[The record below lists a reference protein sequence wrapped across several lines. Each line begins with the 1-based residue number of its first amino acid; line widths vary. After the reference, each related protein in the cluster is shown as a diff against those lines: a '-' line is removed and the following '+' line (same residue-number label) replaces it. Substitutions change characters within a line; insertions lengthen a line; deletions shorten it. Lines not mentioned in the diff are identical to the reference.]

1 MSLKVYI
8 QAARL
13 RTLPLAIAGTIT
25 GNLLAYAE
33 TGVLNSVVLT
43 LCVLTAVSLQ
53 ILSNFANDYGDYK
66 NGADTAE
73 RTDRVMASGKMTE
86 MAMKRA
92 IAALIALSLIF
103 GISLLYVGIQTIN
116 ASFFILLL
124 MGIAGIFAAY
134 FYTAGKRPYGYIGLG
149 DLSVFLFF
157 GFLAVVGSYYMQTQT
172 INSHI
177 WWVGAAI
184 GLLSVGVL
192 NVNNIRDIES
202 DKAKN
207 KITIPVLIGYKK
219 SLRYQLVLLYSAVF
233 FLTVY
238 SIFNIKLG
246 FILVSNYLIFSMLIY
261 LHYEGLKR
269 CTVRMEYN
277 KQLKFLSLLILGM
290 MLYFCLS
297 EILFRPTWD

>member
-1 MSLKVYI
+1 MSVKVYI

-25 GNLLAYAE
+25 GNLLAYSE
-33 TGVLNSVVLT
+33 TGSLNTAVFVLT
-43 LCVLTAVSLQ
+43 MLTAIVLQ
-53 ILSNFANDYGDYK
+53 VLSNYANDYGDFK

-73 RTDRVMASGKMTE
+73 RTDRVMASGQLSE
-86 MAMKRA
+86 SSMKKA
-92 IAALIALSLIF
+92 IAILIIISLVS
-103 GISLLYVGIQTIN
+103 GISLLLTGIK
-116 ASFFILLL
+116 SFNMSFIILLG
-124 MGIAGIFAAY
+124 MGILGILAAY
-134 FYTAGKRPYGYIGLG
+134 FYTAGKKPYGYSGLG
-149 DLSVFLFF
+149 DLSVFIFF
-157 GFLAVVGSYYMQTQT
+157 GFMAVVGTYFLQTQSV
-172 INSHI
+172 NSHI

-192 NVNNIRDIES
+192 NVNNIRDIDS

-207 KITIPVLIGYKK
+207 KITIPVIIGYKK
-219 SLRYQLVLLYSAVF
+219 ALRYQMVLLYSAVL

-238 SIFNIKLG
+238 SIYNIKPG
-246 FILVSNYLIFSMLIY
+246 IILISNYLIFSMLIY

-269 CTVRMEYN
+269 CKVRMDYN

-297 EILFRPTWD
+297 EILFKPIWD

>member
-13 RTLPLAIAGTIT
+13 RTLPLAIAGTVT

-33 TGVLNSVVLT
+33 TGSLNASVFTLT
-43 LCVLTAVSLQ
+43 MLTAIALQ
-53 ILSNFANDYGDYK
+53 VLSNYANDYGDFK

-73 RTDRVMASGKMTE
+73 RTDRVMASGQLSETSMR
-86 MAMKRA
+86 RA
-92 IAALIALSLIF
+92 IAILIGLSLVS
-103 GISLLYVGIQTIN
+103 GISLLLIGILTIN
-116 ASFFILLL
+116 ASFFILLG
-124 MGIAGIFAAY
+124 MGILGIMAAY
-134 FYTAGKRPYGYIGLG
+134 FYTAGKRPYGYSGLG
-149 DLSVFLFF
+149 DLSVFIFF
-157 GFLAVVGSYYMQTQT
+157 GFMAVVGTYFLQTQT
-172 INSHI
+172 INSNI

-202 DKAKN
+202 DQSKN
-207 KITIPVLIGYKK
+207 KITIPVIIGYKK
-219 SLRYQLVLLYSAVF
+219 ALRYQLVLLYSAVL

-238 SIFNIKLG
+238 SIYNIKPG
-246 FILVSNYLIFSMLIY
+246 IILISNYLIFSLLIY

-269 CTVRMEYN
+269 CKIRSDYN

-297 EILFRPTWD
+297 EILFTPIWD

>member
-13 RTLPLAIAGTIT
+13 RTLPLAIAGAVT

-33 TGVLNSVVLT
+33 TGSLNAAVFTLT
-43 LCVLTAVSLQ
+43 MLTAISLQ
-53 ILSNFANDYGDYK
+53 VLSNYANDYGDFK

-73 RTDRVMASGKMTE
+73 RTDRVMASGQLSEASMRK
-86 MAMKRA
+86 A
-92 IAALIALSLIF
+92 IAILIGLSLIS
-103 GISLLYVGIQTIN
+103 GISLLFMGISSLN
-116 ASFFILLL
+116 ASFFILLG
-124 MGIAGIFAAY
+124 MGILGILAAY
-134 FYTAGKRPYGYIGLG
+134 FYTAGKRPYGYSGLG
-149 DLSVFLFF
+149 DLSVFIFF
-157 GFLAVVGSYYMQTQT
+157 GFMAVVGTYFMQTQT
-172 INSHI
+172 INSNI

-202 DKAKN
+202 DQSKN
-207 KITIPVLIGYKK
+207 KITIPVIIGYKK
-219 SLRYQLVLLYSAVF
+219 ALRYQLVLLYSAVL

-238 SIFNIKLG
+238 SIYNIKPG
-246 FILVSNYLIFSMLIY
+246 IILISNYLIFSLLIY

-269 CTVRMEYN
+269 CRERADFN

-297 EILFRPTWD
+297 EILFTPIWD